1 MNNLNSFEL
10 VFYFVFD
17 SFLNC
22 VSSVLLLL
30 SLTTSERSEVATG
43 DVLKIFSSLTGE
55 YLCRSRPETLF
66 KRLRQK
72 YFPVIFT

>member
-1 MNNLNSFEL
+1 MNNLNCFEL
-10 VFYFVFD
+10 VFYFAFD

-30 SLTTSERSEVATG
+30 SLATSERSEVATG
-43 DVLKIFSSLTGE
+43 DVIKIFSRLTGE
-55 YLCRSRPETLF
+55 YLCRGRPETFF